1 MSKIRVMSEALS
13 NRIAAGEVIERPASV
28 MKELV
33 ENSIDAGAR
42 NVTIEIERAGIR
54 RIAVRDDGSG
64 MDADDA
70 LLCLEPHGTSKL
82 LDASGIDSIRTLG
95 FRGEAIPSIAA
106 VSRFSLT
113 TRRAEGGKVLS
124 AGPGAGP
131 KGTCVEIRDL
141 FFNTPARRKFLKS
154 PATEEQH
161 IEEGVLLLAI
171 GHCSVGFELI
181 MDGKVS
187 FRSAPGTALEYRVRE
202 LMGRS
207 YSSGLLPV
215 DHKEGTLTIHGFI
228 AAPGFT
234 RIGRREQRTFINGR
248 AVESPAIF
256 RGIRDGYATLENDS
270 GRYPPA
276 ILFLEMDPAEV
287 DVNVHPAKREV
298 RFKSEYAVTRAVATA
313 VAAALRND
321 SDRLTEAASK
331 IAFPAGG
338 ERSLPMDGKVPLSMV
353 MGGSEISYRPAAPQ
367 PELKLTAEP
376 LPGSAET
383 HSEDAAAPSG
393 IRKPQAT
400 CPIEQGQGRGLKDGP
415 SNQYGADADAAAEPS
430 AGSDAPDE
438 PDEDP
443 AHPVAAFFEN
453 WPETVLGIYDRTYI
467 LCACRDGLVIVD
479 QHAAHER
486 VMFEKLLAAVHRGDS
501 LSQRLLLPQTLELTR
516 PQANL
521 LLRNQKAF
529 EEIGVDLESMG
540 GGTVLVSALP
550 LALQARED
558 LEGLFADMLDELL
571 ENSAAKLPVEL
582 QYLARAACKAAVK
595 AHDPLTQTQ
604 AEELLRQLRACRQG
618 TLCPH
623 GRPTMVTITKKELE
637 KRFFRRN

>member
-1 MSKIRVMSEALS
+1 MSRIRIMSEALS

-28 MKELV
+28 VKELV
-33 ENSIDAGAR
+33 ENAIDAGAV
-42 NVTIEIERAGIR
+42 NVTVEIERAGIR

-82 LDASGIDSIRTLG
+82 LDASGIDTIRTLG

-106 VSRFSLT
+106 VSRFQLT
-113 TRRAEGGKVLS
+113 TRRAEDAVATVVRAEGGNVLS
-124 AGPGAGP
+124 AGPGAGA
-131 KGTCVEIRDL
+131 KGTSVEVRDL

-154 PATEEQH
+154 PGTEEQH

-171 GHCSVGFELI
+171 GHCEVGFELI
-181 MDGKVS
+181 MDGKTA
-187 FRSAPGTALEYRVRE
+187 FRSAPGTSLEYRVRE

-215 DHKEGTLTIHGFI
+215 SHKEGGLVIRGFI

-298 RFKSEYAVTRAVATA
+298 RFKSEYAITRAVAAA
-313 VAAALRND
+313 VSAALRND
-321 SDRLTEAASK
+321 SDRLLEAASEV
-331 IAFPAGG
+331 ALPAEGV
-338 ERSLPMDGKVPLSMV
+338 RALPLDGKVPLAMV
-353 MGGSEISYRPAAPQ
+353 MGGAEIHYRPAAPQ

-376 LPGSAET
+376 LPEPESKP
-383 HSEDAAAPSG
+383 EDQIEALPESPEQAG
-393 IRKPQAT
+393 IWLT
-400 CPIEQGQGRGLKDGP
+400 D
-415 SNQYGADADAAAEPS
+415 AEPK
-430 AGSDAPDE
+430 AQTPDGGSVPAEPETAEE
-438 PDEDP
+438 PDDDP

-467 LCACRDGLVIVD
+467 LCSGRDGLVIVD

-486 VMFEKLLAAVHRGDS
+486 VMFEKLLASVQKGDS

-521 LLRNQKAF
+521 LLRNLKAF
-529 EEIGVDLESMG
+529 EEIGFDLEPMG
-540 GGTVLVSALP
+540 GGTVLVNALP
-550 LALQARED
+550 LALQSQR
-558 LEGLFADMLDELL
+558 GLDGVFADMLDELL
-571 ENSAAKLPVEL
+571 DNSAAKLPVEL

-595 AHDPLTQTQ
+595 AHDPLTLTG
-604 AEELLRQLRACRQG
+604 AEELLRQLKACRQG

-623 GRPTMVTITKKELE
+623 GRPTMVTVTRKELE
-637 KRFFRRN
+637 KRFFRRG